1 MITMNPS
8 PQRLYEYQVGGSLR
22 VDASSY
28 VERQADA
35 ELYRALLQ
43 EELCYVFSARQMGK
57 SSLRL
62 RTRQRLEQAGMR
74 CASIDLNRIGSHNI
88 TPEQWYMGIAVDL
101 LRGFNLQITVDLT
114 DWWQQHR
121 DLSLLQRFSQFI
133 EEILLAET
141 ADKLFI
147 FVDEIDSVLS
157 LNFAV
162 DDFFALIR
170 YGYNQRPEN
179 PIYHRLN
186 WALFGVTTPSALIRD
201 PSRTPLN
208 IGRSITLNGFSLAEA
223 QPLLPGLIG
232 KVSNPQAVLKEIL
245 QWTGGQPFL
254 TQKLCQ
260 IVAASRTANHE
271 LLQEQTRKTGK
282 DGSDTSREYTYDP
295 DYQLPIVNQHLI
307 NFYYQLPVL
316 AIEKFV
322 RSRIIAN
329 WEAQDEPEHLKT
341 IRNRLLHNP
350 PNCPQRS
357 GELLTLYRDVLQKEV
372 VCQDSPEQ
380 LDLLLSGLVVR
391 QQGRLQVFNRIYQEI
406 FNPDWIEQHLVSC
419 QPYAVPLQAWLAS
432 DRRDPSC
439 LLRETALQQ
448 AQAWAASHPVNSTD
462 YQFLIASQAL
472 AWQELQQQEPQQT
485 AQPVSS
491 SPPESTGCDRL
502 LQELQQTETLFVKS
516 EFIAHMSHEL
526 RTPLNAIL
534 GFSRILLRDTS
545 LTAAQQENLKV
556 INCSAERLLS
566 LINHVLELSS
576 CGNLESLHEAIE
588 RSPEH
593 LTATVL
599 ETTISDVLASMPTAW
614 IQQLHQ
620 ATLGTDEPQILTL
633 LAQIPAT
640 HTTIATTLIELVNNF
655 RCDKILQLTQCLL
668 QPQEESSVS
677 ITTPTVQ

>member
-1 MITMNPS
+1 MNPS
-8 PQRLYEYQVGGSLR
+8 PQHLYEYQVGGSLR

-35 ELYRALLQ
+35 ELHCALLQ

-62 RTRQRLEQAGMR
+62 RTRRRLEQAGMR

-101 LRGFNLQITVDLT
+101 LRGFNLQVSVDLA
-114 DWWQQHR
+114 DWWHQHR
-121 DLSLLQRFSQFI
+121 DLSLLQRFSQFV

-141 ADKLFI
+141 VEKLFI

-179 PIYHRLN
+179 PVYHRLN

-208 IGRSITLNGFSLAEA
+208 LGQSIALNGFSLAEA

-260 IVAASRTANHE
+260 MVAASRTTSHE
-271 LLQEQTRKTGK
+271 LLQEQIREHGEES
-282 DGSDTSREYTYDP
+282 SDDRGHTFDP

-307 NFYYQLPVL
+307 HFYYQLPVL

-322 RSRIIAN
+322 QSRIIEN

-350 PNCPQRS
+350 PGCPQRS
-357 GELLTLYRDVLQKEV
+357 GELLTLYRDVLEGEV
-372 VCQDSPEQ
+372 ICQDSPEQ

-391 QQGRLQVFNRIYQEI
+391 CQGRLRVFNRIYREI
-406 FNPDWIEQHLVSC
+406 FNPDWIEQHLVSS
-419 QPYAVPLQAWLAS
+419 QPYAAPLQAWLTS
-432 DRRDPSC
+432 DRCDPSC
-439 LLRETALQQ
+439 LLRGQALQQ
-448 AQAWAASHPVNSTD
+448 AQAWAASHHVNSTD

-472 AWQELQQQEPQQT
+472 EWQEFQRESQQ
-485 AQPVSS
+485 AVQPANSS
-491 SPPESTGCDRL
+491 AAESAECDRL
-502 LQELQQTETLFVKS
+502 LQELQQTEAILVKS
-516 EFIAHMSHEL
+516 EFIAHLSHEL

-545 LTAAQQENLKV
+545 LNAAQLEYLKI

-566 LINHVLELSS
+566 LINHILELSS
-576 CGNLESLHEAIE
+576 RGNLESLYQAVE

-599 ETTISDVLASMPTAW
+599 ETTIPEALASMPTAW

-640 HTTIATTLIELVNNF
+640 HTTIAATLIELVNNF
-655 RCDKILQLTQCLL
+655 RCDKILELTQCLL
-668 QPQEESSVS
+668 QQNE
-677 ITTPTVQ
+677 